1 MEDKSKILKRETDN
15 LLNGVDDISE
25 RFKELERDTLDTLS
39 DEPLF
44 FDNRS
49 LNCIP
54 LITNCTLSLQMLPS
68 VTPPQSKIQRSQ
80 YEDIQ
85 SRLEVLRVD
94 FANLQDAVGEAVGGD
109 VTSLATIA
117 DSIFGILTNFTFIK
131 LECEKIKKVFIF

>member
-1 MEDKSKILKRETDN
+1 
-15 LLNGVDDISE
+15 
-25 RFKELERDTLDTLS
+25 
-39 DEPLF
+39 
-44 FDNRS
+44 
-49 LNCIP
+49 
-54 LITNCTLSLQMLPS
+54 MLPPA
-68 VTPPQSKIQRSQ
+68 TPPQSKIQRSQ

>member
-1 MEDKSKILKRETDN
+1 MENKSEILKRETDN
-15 LLNGVDDISE
+15 LLKGVDNISE
-25 RFKELERDTLDTLS
+25 RFRELERNTLDTLS

-49 LNCIP
+49 LDCVP
-54 LITNCTLSLQMLPS
+54 LIANCTLSLQMLPS

-94 FANLQDAVGEAVGGD
+94 FANLQDAVGEAISGN

-131 LECEKIKKVFIF
+131 LECEKIKKAFIF

>member
-1 MEDKSKILKRETDN
+1 MEKSEILKRETDN
-15 LLNGVDDISE
+15 LLKGVDNISE
-25 RFKELERDTLDTLS
+25 RFRELERNTLDTLS

-49 LNCIP
+49 LDCVP
-54 LITNCTLSLQMLPS
+54 LIANCTLSLQMLPS

-94 FANLQDAVGEAVGGD
+94 FANLQDAVGEAISGN

-131 LECEKIKKVFIF
+131 LECEKIKKAFIF